1 MTTTLLTAP
10 PERMTAEQFDEIDHK
25 GYELVD
31 GRLLEKGMG
40 AETSEI
46 QSQLGFLLQLW
57 VRQAKL
63 GKIYEAEAVYR
74 CFPEKPDQTRKPDV
88 SYVRTSRLPGGKSPR
103 GAIRIA
109 PDLVVE
115 VISPNEVVYDL
126 NRKLA
131 DFQSVGV
138 PLIWVVHPDLRVVDV
153 YIPGQPTQRLT
164 AADELS
170 GDPVL
175 PGFRVRIADLFP
187 PESAE

>member
-10 PERMTAEQFDEIDHK
+10 PERMTVEQFYEMDHK

-40 AETSEI
+40 FETSVI
-46 QSQLGFLLQLW
+46 QCKLSYWLLTW
-57 VRQAKL
+57 V
-63 GKIYEAEAVYR
+63 EATQHGYVTDSEGVYR
-74 CFPEKPDQTRKPDV
+74 CFPEKPDQIRKPDV
-88 SYVRTSRLPGGKSPR
+88 SFIRKDRLPAGRLPR
-103 GAIRIA
+103 GACKVA
-109 PDLVVE
+109 PDFVIE
-115 VISPNEVVYDL
+115 VISPNEFVYDL

-175 PGFRVRIADLFP
+175 PGFRVHIADLFP